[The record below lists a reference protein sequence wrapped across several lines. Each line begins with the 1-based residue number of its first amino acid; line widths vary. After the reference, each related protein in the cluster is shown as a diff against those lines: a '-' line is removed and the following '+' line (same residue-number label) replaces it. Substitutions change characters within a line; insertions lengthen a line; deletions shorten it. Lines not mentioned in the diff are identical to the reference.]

1 MRPSSNIGTRPLFRN
16 ILVANDGSE
25 GSRKALVAAIDLA
38 QIYDAELHVLT
49 VEEHLPQHQG
59 SVIGGELRPKA
70 QAAEYLQRVMIQAG
84 LTATASG
91 VRLTPH
97 VLAGHEV
104 KTIVTFLSA
113 HRFDLLVVGFM
124 GHSRIFGHEWGSTS
138 QNLARLAP
146 CAVLV
151 VK

>member
-25 GSRKALVAAIDLA
+25 GARKALMAAIELA
-38 QIYDAELHVLT
+38 QIYEAELHGVT

-70 QAAEYLQRVMIQAG
+70 QAAEYLQRAMIQPG
-84 LTATASG
+84 LTATASR

-97 VLAGHEV
+97 VLAGHVVE
-104 KTIVTFLSA
+104 TLVTFIA
-113 HRFDLLVVGFM
+113 DHRCDLLVVGVM
-124 GHSRIFGHEWGSTS
+124 GHSQIFGHEWGSTS
-138 QNLARLAP
+138 QNLTDLHPVP
-146 CAVLV
+146 CWS
-151 VK
+151 